1 MNFLRKPFTYS
12 FFRAAFAIVLIN
24 VAVHF
29 GLGFLGF
36 NKNFFALNV
45 VGFVYNHY
53 LWQVFTYM
61 FVHGDLSHLFF
72 NMLALLIFGTAIEKA
87 IGSKEFLLMYFVI
100 GVCSGLFSLGVY
112 YGFGRFLMANQIQPW
127 TFYISLIG
135 ASGAI
140 YATRTAMYLKKF
152 GHSVSL
158 IVTSPGRDVV
168 KFEGQESLYGFAD
181 KVYDVDDFFAECASG
196 SADYAGMAVVPCS
209 MGTLGR
215 IAAGTSDNLLVRTAD
230 VCLKERRSLVIVPRE
245 MPYNLIHIE
254 NMARVTR
261 AGAVVIPASPQFYSK
276 PASIEELVDTV
287 VAKVLKHLGAV
298 SVEDCAE
305 IVKPWKGDNGVDCGP
320 ESALGGP
327 VC

>member
-1 MNFLRKPFTYS
+1 MSRY
-12 FFRAAFAIVLIN
+12 V
-24 VAVHF
+24 
-29 GLGFLGF
+29 
-36 NKNFFALNV
+36 
-45 VGFVYNHY
+45 
-53 LWQVFTYM
+53 
-61 FVHGDLSHLFF
+61 
-72 NMLALLIFGTAIEKA
+72 
-87 IGSKEFLLMYFVI
+87 
-100 GVCSGLFSLGVY
+100 LGV
-112 YGFGRFLMANQIQPW
+112 
-127 TFYISLIG
+127 TG

-158 IVTSPGRDVV
+158 IVTTPGRDVV

-276 PASIEELVDTV
+276 PAGIEELVDTV
-287 VAKVLKHLGAV
+287 VAKVLKHLSAV
-298 SVEDCAE
+298 SVERCAE
-305 IVKPWKGDNGVDCGP
+305 IVKPWSGTDGVDCGS

-327 VC
+327 IC

>member
-1 MNFLRKPFTYS
+1 MSRY
-12 FFRAAFAIVLIN
+12 V
-24 VAVHF
+24 
-29 GLGFLGF
+29 
-36 NKNFFALNV
+36 
-45 VGFVYNHY
+45 
-53 LWQVFTYM
+53 
-61 FVHGDLSHLFF
+61 
-72 NMLALLIFGTAIEKA
+72 
-87 IGSKEFLLMYFVI
+87 
-100 GVCSGLFSLGVY
+100 LGV
-112 YGFGRFLMANQIQPW
+112 
-127 TFYISLIG
+127 TG

-158 IVTSPGRDVV
+158 IVTAPGRDVV
-168 KFEGQESLYGFAD
+168 KFEGQETLYGFAD

-276 PASIEELVDTV
+276 PAGIEELVDTV

-298 SVEDCAE
+298 SAERCAE
-305 IVKPWKGDNGVDCGP
+305 IVKPWSGTDGVDCGP

-327 VC
+327 IC

>member
-1 MNFLRKPFTYS
+1 MSRY
-12 FFRAAFAIVLIN
+12 V
-24 VAVHF
+24 
-29 GLGFLGF
+29 
-36 NKNFFALNV
+36 
-45 VGFVYNHY
+45 
-53 LWQVFTYM
+53 
-61 FVHGDLSHLFF
+61 
-72 NMLALLIFGTAIEKA
+72 
-87 IGSKEFLLMYFVI
+87 
-100 GVCSGLFSLGVY
+100 LGV
-112 YGFGRFLMANQIQPW
+112 
-127 TFYISLIG
+127 TG

-140 YATRTAMYLKKF
+140 YVTRTAMYLKKF

-158 IVTSPGRDVV
+158 IVTAPGRDVV
-168 KFEGQESLYGFAD
+168 KFEGQETLYGFAD
-181 KVYDVDDFFAECASG
+181 KVYDVEDFFAECASG

-276 PASIEELVDTV
+276 PTSIEELVDTV

-298 SVEDCAE
+298 SVERCAE
-305 IVKPWKGDNGVDCGP
+305 IVKPWNGNACQELPADGG
-320 ESALGGP
+320 SQNALGGP
-327 VC
+327 IC